1 MKQQSKKKSVW
12 STFRNAYLR
21 PYNLKKFWRKLD
33 KKNLPEELKK
43 VFDLF
48 VESNSY
54 NWSSK
59 FWRRLAINHLK
70 VISQK
75 NFDSSLDVLSREYF
89 TYINLRND
97 MIDEACQTIEN
108 KNIDLKINLFKK
120 QNNFSYEDSLKHNI
134 ILYLLY
140 ENIKDRDVY
149 KNINKLE
156 QINKRLQYD
165 KPSLNVNGTNV
176 SQDDLNSLFEFEKI
190 KIILKKITNKS
201 GNILEIGAGSGR
213 TTQTMLSL
221 SSEINKYVIADIP
234 LSLIH
239 I

>member
-1 MKQQSKKKSVW
+1 M
-12 STFRNAYLR
+12 
-21 PYNLKKFWRKLD
+21 
-33 KKNLPEELKK
+33 
-43 VFDLF
+43 
-48 VESNSY
+48 
-54 NWSSK
+54 
-59 FWRRLAINHLK
+59 
-70 VISQK
+70 
-75 NFDSSLDVLSREYF
+75 
-89 TYINLRND
+89 
-97 MIDEACQTIEN
+97 
-108 KNIDLKINLFKK
+108 
-120 QNNFSYEDSLKHNI
+120 
-134 ILYLLY
+134 
-140 ENIKDRDVY
+140 Y

-234 LSLIH
+234 PAINHSFKNIKNC
-239 I
+239 ITKF